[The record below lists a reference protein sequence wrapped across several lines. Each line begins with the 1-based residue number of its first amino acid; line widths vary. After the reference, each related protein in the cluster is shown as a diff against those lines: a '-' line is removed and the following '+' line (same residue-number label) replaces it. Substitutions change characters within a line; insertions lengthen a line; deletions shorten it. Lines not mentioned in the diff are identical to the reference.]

1 MLIDLFQSQ
10 KFKISCHLTRKL
22 SICLELLGVGVLR
35 GFSGWLRESSWL
47 LRWHGR
53 HEFPR
58 DRTWPY
64 TLVVQSLIY
73 RPMSG
78 CVVYNS
84 EMWMDVLLNQ
94 KDSVIYCIKVLRAKK
109 CINARR
115 FILTDIWINKKN
127 KQALFLII
135 ACLNKVEKNALSI

>member
-1 MLIDLFQSQ
+1 MPKYRIIIGCMNWSHYKILVKMLIDLFQSQ

-64 TLVVQSLIY
+64 SAYTLVVQSLIY

-94 KDSVIYCIKVLRAKK
+94 KDSVIYCINVLRAK
-109 CINARR
+109 NV
-115 FILTDIWINKKN
+115 LTPDV
-127 KQALFLII
+127 LF
-135 ACLNKVEKNALSI
+135 

>member
-22 SICLELLGVGVLR
+22 LICLELLGVGVLR
-35 GFSGWLRESSWL
+35 GFLGWLRESSWL

-94 KDSVIYCIKVLRAKK
+94 RQCHLLHKSFTSKK

-135 ACLNKVEKNALSI
+135 ACLNKVDKNALSI

>member
-1 MLIDLFQSQ
+1 MNWSHYKILVKMLIDLFQSQ

-35 GFSGWLRESSWL
+35 GFLGWLRESSWL

-58 DRTWPY
+58 DRTWPYSAY

-94 KDSVIYCIKVLRAKK
+94 KDSVIYCIKVLRAK
-109 CINARR
+109 NV
-115 FILTDIWINKKN
+115 FTPDG
-127 KQALFLII
+127 LF
-135 ACLNKVEKNALSI
+135 